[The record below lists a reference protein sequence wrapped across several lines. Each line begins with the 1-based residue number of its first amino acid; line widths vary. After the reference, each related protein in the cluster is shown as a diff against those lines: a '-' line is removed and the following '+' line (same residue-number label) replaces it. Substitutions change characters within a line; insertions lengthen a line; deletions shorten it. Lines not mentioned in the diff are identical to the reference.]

1 MPRTAVQIGAAST
14 AHRCSKNLVAISALP
29 CIAPIYLDQFETFV
43 LKHDVRTVDPRIAQR
58 LIAWHAA
65 NGRPDRAEHVI
76 WRIDPVCL
84 DIGEAVQLCQT
95 HHLYDALMYVYTRAM
110 WDYVAPVEMLS
121 LIRKVTQLRRSSE
134 SDEAA
139 LEPLIVSTYKVY
151 PYLADVLTYVSERRF
166 AERGRRDTGE
176 AGLYASLFHGCSS
189 TWPRG
194 DSGRLILTAEDD
206 RGVEPTYPYCRLLLI
221 DEAIGGA
228 TRLVIVKRLLGI
240 LASPPSSPS
249 SSLLPAV
256 RTSVHIFVARDVPKC
271 SQFIQI
277 LSTVL
282 HGILVG
288 LAADADRSTREDR

>member
-84 DIGEAVQLCQT
+84 DIGEAGKLCQT

-139 LEPLIVSTYKVY
+139 LEPLIVSAYKVY
-151 PYLADVLTYVSERRF
+151 PYLADVLSGLTYPSEDLLNEDEGTQ
-166 AERGRRDTGE
+166 ARRDCIPLCSTDALARGLVE
-176 AGLYASLFHGCSS
+176 IVAGSS
-189 TWPRG
+189 
-194 DSGRLILTAEDD
+194 
-206 RGVEPTYPYCRLLLI
+206 
-221 DEAIGGA
+221 
-228 TRLVIVKRLLGI
+228 
-240 LASPPSSPS
+240 
-249 SSLLPAV
+249 
-256 RTSVHIFVARDVPKC
+256 
-271 SQFIQI
+271 
-277 LSTVL
+277 
-282 HGILVG
+282 
-288 LAADADRSTREDR
+288 